1 MKTTKVVEITIRTV
15 ITYDDDK
22 YSLHNAAEK
31 VAEKVAHEEGI
42 YDAKELI
49 GKTDFDENYTPWEVK

>member
-22 YSLHNAAEK
+22 YSLHD
-31 VAEKVAHEEGI
+31 VAQAVSLRASQEGI
-42 YDAKELI
+42 YDAKELFDNH
-49 GKTDFDENYTPWEVK
+49 DFDENYTPWEVE